1 MEIAETRRPSGAFWA
16 LLAASAVL
24 APTAAC
30 WIGAPI
36 YDAVQIRLREARRPK
51 CGSGLRPIGTALA
64 LYADDAEE
72 ANQPWLVK
80 RLQGED

>member
-1 MEIAETRRPSGAFWA
+1 MEMAEMRRPSGAFWA

-24 APTAAC
+24 APAAAC

-36 YDAVQIRLREARRPK
+36 YDAVQTHLREARRAK
-51 CGSGLRPIGTALA
+51 CGGGLRPIGTALA
-64 LYADDAEE
+64 LYADDAGE
-72 ANQPWLVK
+72 AGQPWSVA